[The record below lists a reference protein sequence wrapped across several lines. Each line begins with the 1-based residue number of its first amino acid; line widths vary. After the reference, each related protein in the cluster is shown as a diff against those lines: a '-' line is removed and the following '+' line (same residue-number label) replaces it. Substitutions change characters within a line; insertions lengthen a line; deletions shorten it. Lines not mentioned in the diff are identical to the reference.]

1 MQKKRSDQLKSLAV
15 LLFLSPLIFPQRA
28 AAITPAKNLQRLALR
43 QAAVKTNAWKSDYWL
58 KLLYYRKRLFGRE
71 RSLSENPEFF
81 LAKWGNISPRLELEA
96 AIDGLFFEGDSG
108 ESPECRFPERYRWL
122 REKFNIPSSSFP
134 SPECKDFEDWKTGLD
149 TESVSLIFAAGSL
162 DSPSAFYG
170 NTFLRLRKRGAA
182 DGLQDKAAG
191 YSRAADAERGFFF
204 ALKSVAGSYAA
215 QFSILPYDE
224 KLQQYSD
231 IRNRDLWEFPL
242 GLTQDETGRLL
253 RHAWELRNASF
264 SYYFFTRNS
273 AWQLMPLLDV
283 VKPELKLSGRFS
295 SWVIP
300 SDTVKA
306 ALPGS
311 PAPAWRPSLWKT
323 ADWKRSQ
330 LTEGE
335 KASVLRLSRG
345 YQPAELNRLEAG
357 DPIRKTAV
365 LETASDYLNWSFYSG
380 RMGKPEFESRSAP
393 LLAALAP
400 LNGRSVF
407 GGGPPR
413 PPSVLEAHESL
424 RLGAGLV
431 SLKNGPAYELRARFA
446 LQDLL
451 DAPEGCLPD
460 AALES
465 GSFRLRYEKR
475 YNRLYMNEARLAHI
489 ISLQPWDDWTR
500 RPSWEISAGLE
511 QAGETGRQSGRAAIW
526 DMSAGS
532 GLAVEWRGPVRQLWY
547 AMLLADTGFGPALD
561 SNWRA
566 GAGLKAGLLAEKG
579 PVRTLFEARYVSYAI
594 GDTRPLWAGSLA
606 ASLRLGANRS
616 ARLQYSW
623 RGKVKE
629 AGVYLH
635 QFLFAP

>member
-1 MQKKRSDQLKSLAV
+1 MQKKRSDQLKSFAV
-15 LLFLSPLIFPQRA
+15 SLLLSILVFPQPA
-28 AAITPAKNLQRLALR
+28 AAITPVKNLQRLALR
-43 QAAVKTNAWKSDYWL
+43 QAAVKARAWKSDYWL
-58 KLLYYRKRLFGRE
+58 KLLYYKKRLFGRE
-71 RSLSENPEFF
+71 RSFSENPQFF

-96 AIDGLFFEGDSG
+96 ALDGLFFEGEPG
-108 ESPECRFPERYRWL
+108 GSPECRFPERYSWL
-122 REKFNIPSSSFP
+122 REKFNIPASSFP
-134 SPECKDFEDWKTGLD
+134 PPECKDFEDWKTGLD
-149 TESVSLIFAAGSL
+149 PESVSLIFAAGSL

-170 NTFLRLRKRGAA
+170 NTFLRLRKRGVP

-191 YSRAADAERGFFF
+191 YSKAADAERGFFF
-204 ALKSVAGSYAA
+204 ALKSAAGAYAA
-215 QFSILPYDE
+215 QFSVLTYEE
-224 KLQQYSD
+224 KLQQYRD
-231 IRNRDLWEFPL
+231 IKNRDLWEFPL
-242 GLTQDETGRLL
+242 GLTQDETARLL
-253 RHAWELRNASF
+253 RHAWELRSSSF
-264 SYYFFTRNS
+264 SYYLFTRNC
-273 AWQLMPLLDV
+273 AWRLMPLLDI

-295 SWVIP
+295 SWVLP
-300 SDTVKA
+300 QDTVKA

-330 LTEGE
+330 LTDGE

-345 YQPAELNRLEAG
+345 YQPAELSRLEAG

-365 LETASDYLNWSFYSG
+365 LETAADYLNWSYYSG
-380 RMGKPEFESRSAP
+380 RMGKPEFESRSVP
-393 LLAALAP
+393 LLAVLAP
-400 LNGRSVF
+400 LNGQSVF
-407 GGGPPR
+407 AGGPPR

-431 SLKNGPAYELRARFA
+431 SLRNGPAYELQARFA

-451 DAPEGCLPD
+451 DSPEGNLPD

-475 YNRLYMNEARLAHI
+475 YNRFYMKEASLARI
-489 ISLQPWDDWTR
+489 VSLTPWDDWTR
-500 RPSWEISAGLE
+500 RPSWELSAGLE

-526 DMSAGS
+526 AMSAGS
-532 GLAVEWRGPVRQLWY
+532 GLALEWRGPVRQLWY
-547 AMLLADTGFGPALD
+547 AMVQADSGFGPALKA
-561 SNWRA
+561 NWRA

-579 PVRTLFEARYVSYAI
+579 PVRALFEARYTGYAI

-616 ARLQYSW
+616 ARLEYSW
-623 RGKVKE
+623 RGKAKE
-629 AGVYLH
+629 AGLYFH